1 MSGIDGKQLR
11 LKALGTEQDAR
22 EALGELWEYFYPR
35 LLSYAASFK
44 RLPPSE
50 YEDLVSDALLR
61 AFRNI
66 AKYNTL
72 YSVSTWVYTIARN
85 HFVDAIRKSKQ
96 TAPVPV
102 ETLDEQNTLKA
113 DGQKGVVD
121 RLIDQ
126 DRTAHC
132 RRAVQALK
140 EKDRRLIFLKY
151 YEGLN
156 STEIG
161 FVEGIPPGTVRRR
174 LSVIKSYMK
183 TQLGGMY
190 EN

>member
-22 EALGELWEYFYPR
+22 EAFGELWEYFYPR

-44 RLPPSE
+44 GLPPSE
-50 YEDLVSDALLR
+50 HEDLVSDALLR

-72 YSVSTWVYTIARN
+72 YSVSTWIYAIARN
-85 HFVDAIRKSKQ
+85 QFVDAIRRSKQ

-102 ETLDEQNTLKA
+102 EALDEQNALKA
-113 DGQKGVVD
+113 DGQKGLVD
-121 RLIDQ
+121 HLIDQ
-126 DRTAHC
+126 ERAAHC
-132 RRAVQALK
+132 AQAVQALK

-156 STEIG
+156 ATEIG
-161 FVEGIPPGTVRRR
+161 RIEGLPSGTVRRR
-174 LSVIKSYMK
+174 LSVIMAYMK
-183 TQLGGMY
+183 TRLGGMY